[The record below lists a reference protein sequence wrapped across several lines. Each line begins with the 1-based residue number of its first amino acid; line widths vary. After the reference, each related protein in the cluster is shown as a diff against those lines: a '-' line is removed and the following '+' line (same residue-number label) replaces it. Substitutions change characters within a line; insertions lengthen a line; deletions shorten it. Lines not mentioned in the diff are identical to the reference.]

1 MRFYNLNKHRQ
12 CPNYIGSKAI
22 GFALLTGVCGDRV
35 GDILPVPV
43 MIFVISG
50 KIKLCYQKNVE
61 TVVNAGE
68 MVTAVFG
75 NESYVT
81 AMEDTVCMR
90 LYVQGDGLDFCHRI
104 VNSNLLQRFGE
115 QVGEQGKVLPMIP
128 EIQAIVRQMT
138 GYITDGLLC
147 CNVHA
152 MKQQELAAV
161 LQAYYRPEDLLPFIA
176 PIYDPNA
183 RFYND
188 VMKLT
193 DDYLPVKEMAARLNM
208 SYPSFVRHFRKVF
221 KETPLEWQSKHRMKR
236 LTDML
241 RKTARTEQEIADE
254 LKFSTVQNMRV
265 FCKSRCGQTPAQVR
279 NSKLDCAGLGDILR
293 LFVQQTGIFSA
304 ISLLF
309 LKNILQIF

>member
-1 MRFYNLNKHRQ
+1 MKFYNLNKHRQ

-22 GFALLTGVCGDRV
+22 GFALITGMCGDRV

-104 VNSNLLQRFGE
+104 VNSNLLQKFGE
-115 QVGEQGKVLPMIP
+115 QVGEQGKVLSMIP

-138 GYITDGLLC
+138 GYIADGLLC

-188 VMKLT
+188 VMKLA
-193 DDYLPVKEMAARLNM
+193 DDYLPVKEMATRLNM

-241 RKTARTEQEIADE
+241 RQTAHTEQEIADE

-279 NSKLDCAGLGDILR
+279 NSKLGCAG
-293 LFVQQTGIFSA
+293 
-304 ISLLF
+304 
-309 LKNILQIF
+309 

>member
-1 MRFYNLNKHRQ
+1 MKFYNLNKHRQ
-12 CPNYIGSKAI
+12 CPNYIGSKAM
-22 GFALLTGVCGDRV
+22 GFALITGMCGDRV

-68 MVTAVFG
+68 MITAVFG
-75 NESYVT
+75 NESYAT

-115 QVGEQGKVLPMIP
+115 QVGEQGKVLSMIP

-138 GYITDGLLC
+138 GYIADGLLC

-188 VMKLT
+188 VMKLA
-193 DDYLPVKEMAARLNM
+193 DDYLPVKEMATRLNM

-241 RKTARTEQEIADE
+241 RQTAHTEQEIADE

-279 NSKLDCAGLGDILR
+279 NSKLGCAG
-293 LFVQQTGIFSA
+293 
-304 ISLLF
+304 
-309 LKNILQIF
+309 

>member
-1 MRFYNLNKHRQ
+1 MKFYNLNKHRQ
-12 CPNYIGSKAI
+12 CPNYIGSKAM
-22 GFALLTGVCGDRV
+22 GFALITGMCGDRV

-68 MVTAVFG
+68 MITAVFG

-115 QVGEQGKVLPMIP
+115 QVGEQGKVLSMIP
-128 EIQAIVRQMT
+128 EIQAIMRQMT
-138 GYITDGLLC
+138 GYITDGLMC

-188 VMKLT
+188 VMKLV

-241 RKTARTEQEIADE
+241 RQTAHTEQEIADE

-279 NSKLDCAGLGDILR
+279 NSKLGCAG
-293 LFVQQTGIFSA
+293 
-304 ISLLF
+304 
-309 LKNILQIF
+309 

>member
-1 MRFYNLNKHRQ
+1 MKFYNLNKHRQ

-22 GFALLTGVCGDRV
+22 GFALLTGMCGDRV

-90 LYVQGDGLDFCHRI
+90 LYVQGDGLDFCHSI

-115 QVGEQGKVLPMIP
+115 QVGEQGKVLSMIP

-188 VMKLT
+188 VMKLA

-241 RKTARTEQEIADE
+241 RQTAHTEQEIADE

-279 NSKLDCAGLGDILR
+279 NSKLGCAG
-293 LFVQQTGIFSA
+293 
-304 ISLLF
+304 
-309 LKNILQIF
+309 

>member
-1 MRFYNLNKHRQ
+1 MKFYNLNKHRQ
-12 CPNYIGSKAI
+12 CPNYIGSKAM
-22 GFALLTGVCGDRV
+22 GFALITGMCGDRV

-43 MIFVISG
+43 IIFVISG

-90 LYVQGDGLDFCHRI
+90 LYVQGDGLDFCHSI

-115 QVGEQGKVLPMIP
+115 QVGEQGKVLSMIP
-128 EIQAIVRQMT
+128 EIQAIIRQMT

-188 VMKLT
+188 VMKLA

-241 RKTARTEQEIADE
+241 RQTAHTEQEIADE

-279 NSKLDCAGLGDILR
+279 NSKLGCAG
-293 LFVQQTGIFSA
+293 
-304 ISLLF
+304 
-309 LKNILQIF
+309 

>member
-1 MRFYNLNKHRQ
+1 MKFYNLNKHRQ

-22 GFALLTGVCGDRV
+22 GFALITGMCGDRV

-75 NESYVT
+75 NESYAT

-115 QVGEQGKVLPMIP
+115 QVGEQGKVLSMIP

-188 VMKLT
+188 VMKLA

-241 RKTARTEQEIADE
+241 RQTAHTEQEIADE

-279 NSKLDCAGLGDILR
+279 NSKLGCAG
-293 LFVQQTGIFSA
+293 
-304 ISLLF
+304 
-309 LKNILQIF
+309 

>member
-1 MRFYNLNKHRQ
+1 MKFYNLNKHRQ

-22 GFALLTGVCGDRV
+22 GFALLTGMCGDRV

-104 VNSNLLQRFGE
+104 VNSNLLQKFGE
-115 QVGEQGKVLPMIP
+115 QVGEQGKVLSMIP

-138 GYITDGLLC
+138 GYIADGLLC

-188 VMKLT
+188 VMKLV
-193 DDYLPVKEMAARLNM
+193 DDYLPVKEMATRLNM

-241 RKTARTEQEIADE
+241 RQTAHTEQEIADE

-279 NSKLDCAGLGDILR
+279 NSKLDCAG
-293 LFVQQTGIFSA
+293 
-304 ISLLF
+304 
-309 LKNILQIF
+309 

>member
-1 MRFYNLNKHRQ
+1 MKFYNLNKHRQ

-22 GFALLTGVCGDRV
+22 GFALFTGMCGDRV

-81 AMEDTVCMR
+81 VMEDTVCMR

-115 QVGEQGKVLPMIP
+115 QVGEQGKVLSMIP

-188 VMKLT
+188 VMKLA

-241 RKTARTEQEIADE
+241 RQTAHTEQEIADE

-279 NSKLDCAGLGDILR
+279 NSKLGCAG
-293 LFVQQTGIFSA
+293 
-304 ISLLF
+304 
-309 LKNILQIF
+309 

>member
-1 MRFYNLNKHRQ
+1 MKFYNLNKHRQ

-22 GFALLTGVCGDRV
+22 GFALITGMCGDRV

-90 LYVQGDGLDFCHRI
+90 LYVQGDGLDFCHSI

-115 QVGEQGKVLPMIP
+115 QVGEQGKVLSMIP

-188 VMKLT
+188 VMKLA

-241 RKTARTEQEIADE
+241 RKTAQTEQEIADE

-279 NSKLDCAGLGDILR
+279 NSKLGCAG
-293 LFVQQTGIFSA
+293 
-304 ISLLF
+304 
-309 LKNILQIF
+309 

>member
-1 MRFYNLNKHRQ
+1 MKFYNLNKHRQ

-22 GFALLTGVCGDRV
+22 GFALITGMCGDRV

-115 QVGEQGKVLPMIP
+115 QVGEQGKVLSMIP

-188 VMKLT
+188 VMKLA
-193 DDYLPVKEMAARLNM
+193 DDYLPVKEMATRLNM

-221 KETPLEWQSKHRMKR
+221 KETPLEWQSKHLMKR

-241 RKTARTEQEIADE
+241 RQTAHTEQEIADE

-279 NSKLDCAGLGDILR
+279 NSKLGCAG
-293 LFVQQTGIFSA
+293 
-304 ISLLF
+304 
-309 LKNILQIF
+309 

>member
-1 MRFYNLNKHRQ
+1 MKFYNLNKHRQ

-22 GFALLTGVCGDRV
+22 GFALFTGMCGDRV

-81 AMEDTVCMR
+81 VMEDTVCMR

-104 VNSNLLQRFGE
+104 VNSNLLQKFGE
-115 QVGEQGKVLPMIP
+115 QVGEQGKVLSMIP

-138 GYITDGLLC
+138 GYIADGLLC

-188 VMKLT
+188 VMKLV

-241 RKTARTEQEIADE
+241 RKTAQTEQEIADE

-279 NSKLDCAGLGDILR
+279 NSKLDCAG
-293 LFVQQTGIFSA
+293 
-304 ISLLF
+304 
-309 LKNILQIF
+309 

>member
-1 MRFYNLNKHRQ
+1 MKFYNLNKHRQ
-12 CPNYIGSKAI
+12 CPNYIGSKAM
-22 GFALLTGVCGDRV
+22 GFALITGMCGDRV

-68 MVTAVFG
+68 MITAVFG
-75 NESYVT
+75 NESYAT

-115 QVGEQGKVLPMIP
+115 QVGEQGKVLSMIP

-188 VMKLT
+188 VMKLA

-241 RKTARTEQEIADE
+241 RQTAHTEQEIADE

-279 NSKLDCAGLGDILR
+279 NSKLGCAG
-293 LFVQQTGIFSA
+293 
-304 ISLLF
+304 
-309 LKNILQIF
+309 

>member
-1 MRFYNLNKHRQ
+1 MKFYNLNKHRQ

-22 GFALLTGVCGDRV
+22 GFALITGMCGDRV

-68 MVTAVFG
+68 MITAVFG

-81 AMEDTVCMR
+81 VMEDTVCMR

-115 QVGEQGKVLPMIP
+115 QVGEQGKVLSMIP

-138 GYITDGLLC
+138 GYIADGLLC

-188 VMKLT
+188 VMKLV
-193 DDYLPVKEMAARLNM
+193 DDYLPVKEMATRLNM

-241 RKTARTEQEIADE
+241 RQTARTEQEIADE

-279 NSKLDCAGLGDILR
+279 NSKLGCAG
-293 LFVQQTGIFSA
+293 
-304 ISLLF
+304 
-309 LKNILQIF
+309 

>member
-1 MRFYNLNKHRQ
+1 MKFYNLNKHRQ

-22 GFALLTGVCGDRV
+22 GFALFTGMCGDRV

-81 AMEDTVCMR
+81 VMEDTVCMR

-104 VNSNLLQRFGE
+104 VNSNLLQKFGE
-115 QVGEQGKVLPMIP
+115 QVGEQGKVLSMIP

-138 GYITDGLLC
+138 GYIADGLLC

-161 LQAYYRPEDLLPFIA
+161 QAYYRPEDLLPFIA

-188 VMKLT
+188 VMKLV

-208 SYPSFVRHFRKVF
+208 SYPSFVRHFRKIF

-241 RKTARTEQEIADE
+241 RKTAQTEQEIADE

-265 FCKSRCGQTPAQVR
+265 FCKLRCGQTPAQVR
-279 NSKLDCAGLGDILR
+279 NSKLDCAG
-293 LFVQQTGIFSA
+293 
-304 ISLLF
+304 
-309 LKNILQIF
+309 

>member
-1 MRFYNLNKHRQ
+1 MKFYNLNKHRQ
-12 CPNYIGSKAI
+12 CPNYIGSKAM
-22 GFALLTGVCGDRV
+22 GFALFTGMRGERV

-50 KIKLCYQKNVE
+50 KIKLWFKKDIE
-61 TVVNAGE
+61 TVVKAGE
-68 MVTAVFG
+68 MVTAVFEK
-75 NESYVT
+75 ESYVT
-81 AMEDTVCMR
+81 AMEDSVCMR

-104 VNSNLLQRFGE
+104 VNSDLLLNGSE
-115 QVGEQGKVLPMIP
+115 LKGGQGKVLSMIP
-128 EIQAIVRQMT
+128 EIQAIMRQMT
-138 GYITDGLLC
+138 GYITDGLMC
-147 CNVHA
+147 CDVHA

-161 LQAYYRPEDLLPFIA
+161 LQAYYRSEDLLPFIA
-176 PIYDPNA
+176 PIYDPNV

-188 VMKLT
+188 VMKLAG
-193 DDYLPVKEMAARLNM
+193 DYLPVKEMAARLNM

-241 RKTARTEQEIADE
+241 RQTAHTEQEIADE

-279 NSKLDCAGLGDILR
+279 NSKLGCAG
-293 LFVQQTGIFSA
+293 
-304 ISLLF
+304 
-309 LKNILQIF
+309 

>member
-1 MRFYNLNKHRQ
+1 MKFYNLNKHRQ

-22 GFALLTGVCGDRV
+22 GFALFTGMCGDRV

-104 VNSNLLQRFGE
+104 VNSNLLQKFGE
-115 QVGEQGKVLPMIP
+115 QVGEQGKVLSMIP

-138 GYITDGLLC
+138 GYIADGLLC

-188 VMKLT
+188 VMKLV

-241 RKTARTEQEIADE
+241 RQTAHTEQEIADE

-279 NSKLDCAGLGDILR
+279 NSKLGCAG
-293 LFVQQTGIFSA
+293 
-304 ISLLF
+304 
-309 LKNILQIF
+309 

>member
-1 MRFYNLNKHRQ
+1 MKFYNLNKHRQ
-12 CPNYIGSKAI
+12 CPNYIGSKAM
-22 GFALLTGVCGDRV
+22 GFALITGMCGDRV

-68 MVTAVFG
+68 MITAVFG
-75 NESYVT
+75 NESYAT

-115 QVGEQGKVLPMIP
+115 QVGEQGKVLSMIP

-188 VMKLT
+188 VMKLA

-241 RKTARTEQEIADE
+241 RQTARTEQEIADE

-279 NSKLDCAGLGDILR
+279 NSKLGCAG
-293 LFVQQTGIFSA
+293 
-304 ISLLF
+304 
-309 LKNILQIF
+309 

>member
-1 MRFYNLNKHRQ
+1 MKFYNLNKHRQ

-22 GFALLTGVCGDRV
+22 GFALLTGMCGDRV

-75 NESYVT
+75 NESYAT

-115 QVGEQGKVLPMIP
+115 QVGEQGKVLSMIP

-188 VMKLT
+188 VMKLA

-241 RKTARTEQEIADE
+241 RQTAHTEQEIADE

-279 NSKLDCAGLGDILR
+279 NSKLDCAG
-293 LFVQQTGIFSA
+293 
-304 ISLLF
+304 
-309 LKNILQIF
+309 

>member
-1 MRFYNLNKHRQ
+1 MKFYNLNKHRQ

-22 GFALLTGVCGDRV
+22 GFALLTGMCGDRV

-75 NESYVT
+75 NESYATV
-81 AMEDTVCMR
+81 MEDTVCMR

-104 VNSNLLQRFGE
+104 VNSNLLQKFGE
-115 QVGEQGKVLPMIP
+115 QVGEQGKVLSMIP

-188 VMKLT
+188 VMKLA
-193 DDYLPVKEMAARLNM
+193 DDYLPVKEMATRLNM

-241 RKTARTEQEIADE
+241 RKTAQTEQEIADE
-254 LKFSTVQNMRV
+254 LKFSTMQNMRV

-279 NSKLDCAGLGDILR
+279 NSKLDCAG
-293 LFVQQTGIFSA
+293 
-304 ISLLF
+304 
-309 LKNILQIF
+309 

>member
-1 MRFYNLNKHRQ
+1 MKFYNLNKHRQ

-22 GFALLTGVCGDRV
+22 GFALITGMCGDRV

-104 VNSNLLQRFGE
+104 VNSNLLQKFGE
-115 QVGEQGKVLPMIP
+115 QVGEQGKVLSMIP
-128 EIQAIVRQMT
+128 EIQAIIRQMT
-138 GYITDGLLC
+138 GYIADGLLC

-188 VMKLT
+188 VMKLV

-241 RKTARTEQEIADE
+241 RQTAHTEQEIADE

-279 NSKLDCAGLGDILR
+279 NSKLGCAG
-293 LFVQQTGIFSA
+293 
-304 ISLLF
+304 
-309 LKNILQIF
+309 

>member
-1 MRFYNLNKHRQ
+1 MKFYNLNKHRQ

-22 GFALLTGVCGDRV
+22 GFALITGMCGDRV

-68 MVTAVFG
+68 MITAVFG
-75 NESYVT
+75 NESYAT

-115 QVGEQGKVLPMIP
+115 QVGEQGKVLSMIP
-128 EIQAIVRQMT
+128 EIQAIIRQMT

-188 VMKLT
+188 VMKLA

-241 RKTARTEQEIADE
+241 RQTAHTEQEIADE

-279 NSKLDCAGLGDILR
+279 NSKLGCAG
-293 LFVQQTGIFSA
+293 
-304 ISLLF
+304 
-309 LKNILQIF
+309 

>member
-1 MRFYNLNKHRQ
+1 MKFYNLNKHRQ

-22 GFALLTGVCGDRV
+22 GFALITGMCGDRV

-68 MVTAVFG
+68 MITAVFG

-81 AMEDTVCMR
+81 VMEDTVCMR

-104 VNSNLLQRFGE
+104 VNSNLLQKFGE
-115 QVGEQGKVLPMIP
+115 QVGEQGKVLSMIP
-128 EIQAIVRQMT
+128 EIQAIIRQMT
-138 GYITDGLLC
+138 GYIADGLLC

-188 VMKLT
+188 VMKLA

-241 RKTARTEQEIADE
+241 RQTAHTEQEIADE

-279 NSKLDCAGLGDILR
+279 NSKLVCAG
-293 LFVQQTGIFSA
+293 
-304 ISLLF
+304 
-309 LKNILQIF
+309 